1 MADLAGFAGSS
12 EQRYAIDRK
21 IASGGMASVYL
32 ARGVG
37 PLGFE
42 RPVAIKACHPHLLDG
57 DDRRNAF
64 LDEARVAARIH
75 HPNVVATLDVVVHDG
90 TVVIVMEYVEGL
102 TVAGL
107 LKQAPLPVQV
117 ALRVIGDAL
126 AGLHAAHELR
136 DEQGILLGVVH
147 RDVSPQNILVGID
160 GFAKLADFGVFKGSE
175 RMAPSTASGDLKG
188 KLGYV
193 APEVYRGEP
202 VTRRADVFAM
212 GVVLW
217 ESLAGKRLFGQTTHA
232 AVMHDSLR
240 GNVPSLPALRDDV
253 PAEIDGVIARALA
266 VDPEE
271 RFATAEDFANALEAL
286 PVGVATTRVV
296 GQLVRTAVAASVPP
310 PPARLSGPREDAGRG
325 SRRTDDVAYLS
336 IDGRAGVREMH
347 ELLTPS
353 EYVTPVRAER
363 PGTRSTWKKSGPMVI
378 GLVGLAIVAAVSASF
393 VVRARRTAAASE
405 VAATAT
411 ATATAPAAATATAAA
426 TAIGAA
432 TATAAAT
439 DNVPKATPSTLP
451 RAKSKPKAAPAGS
464 ARPPSGHSPFD
475 PEEI

>member
-1 MADLAGFAGSS
+1 
-12 EQRYAIDRK
+12 
-21 IASGGMASVYL
+21 MASVYL

-57 DDRRNAF
+57 EDRLQAF
-64 LDEARVAARIH
+64 LDEAKVAARIH
-75 HPNVVATLDVVVHDG
+75 HPNVVATLDVVVHEG
-90 TVVIVMEYVEGL
+90 TVVIVMEYVDGL

-107 LKQAPLPVQV
+107 LKQAPLPVDIAV
-117 ALRVIGDAL
+117 RVIGDAL

-136 DEQGILLGVVH
+136 DDRGTLLGIVH
-147 RDVSPQNILVGID
+147 RDVSPQNILVGVD

-193 APEVYRGEP
+193 APEVYRGEL

-232 AVMHDSLR
+232 AVMHESLR
-240 GNVPSLPALRDDV
+240 GNVPSIASLRDDV

-266 VDPEE
+266 VDPAE
-271 RFATAEDFANALEAL
+271 RYATAEDFANALEEL
-286 PVGVATTRVV
+286 PLAAASTRIVGHH
-296 GQLVRTAVAASVPP
+296 VRAAVAASVPP
-310 PPARLSGPREDAGRG
+310 PPAPS
-325 SRRTDDVAYLS
+325 SRRTDDVAHLS
-336 IDGRAGVREMH
+336 IDGRANARELH

-363 PGTRSTWKKSGPMVI
+363 PSARRSWTKKIGPMVI
-378 GLVGLAIVAAVSASF
+378 GLAALAIAAAIGASF
-393 VVRARRTAAASE
+393 VVRARKSAAASDATPTAIATATTTAPASATPPAPATAT
-405 VAATAT
+405 VTTAAPATAT
-411 ATATAPAAATATAAA
+411 ATTADAA
-426 TAIGAA
+426 
-432 TATAAAT
+432 
-439 DNVPKATPSTLP
+439 PKATPSTLP
-451 RAKSKPKAAPAGS
+451 RARSKPAKSAPAGS
-464 ARPPSGHSPFD
+464 ARPASPHAPFD